1 MRGFSLLG
9 EFIIGGSAMCLQ
21 YMLDT
26 RLRTTSDPFNQHSRP
41 HQRNMVAPGYGKR
54 AESTEDVMGVGRG
67 WGRGEEG
74 EEEEE
79 EERPPEEPERRYS
92 PA

>member
-1 MRGFSLLG
+1 
-9 EFIIGGSAMCLQ
+9 MCLQ

-74 EEEEE
+74 G
-79 EERPPEEPERRYS
+79 RRRRRRRGHRRNQRGDTLLRKLVT
-92 PA
+92 